1 MIELRPAAA
10 LYIAA
15 LAVCAAA
22 LAAGSLSQ
30 AALPD
35 ARHLAL
41 AVGLTALMTLV
52 YCFPLDFT
60 HRTKLTLDSSVIF
73 AAVLLF
79 QPGVAML
86 VVAGGALLAHALRR
100 EPWVQAVFNA
110 AQTALQA
117 GVGALL
123 LAAVGWNPDAPRFDA
138 PDLLAVVALAAGVMY
153 VINTLSVSV
162 IVGLQSHLSPWS
174 IWRQSVGFDAPEEL
188 AQLALGLLTA
198 AMVDVHL
205 WTLPLLIVLGFAVYL
220 SLERHISL
228 RRQTI
233 DAVESL
239 ADIVDLRDPYTADH
253 SRRVA
258 RFAREI
264 ASALGLAPDDVAAI
278 ETAARVHDV
287 GKVVIDR
294 DVLAQDAPL
303 QEADWRQ
310 LREHPLTG
318 ERIVSR
324 FPQFA
329 VAAHYVRSH
338 HERWDGAGY
347 PDGLSGEQIPLGA
360 RVIAVADA
368 FDAMT
373 SARPFRAALPTVTV
387 MRELEAQRGLQW
399 DAQIVDAL
407 LRLLAEGRITLPAD
421 VPIAGA
427 REPEHGRRAVVA

>member
-1 MIELRPAAA
+1 MIELRRAAA
-10 LYIAA
+10 LYIAVLA
-15 LAVCAAA
+15 LCAAA
-22 LAAGSLSQ
+22 LAAASLTQ
-30 AALPD
+30 AAAPD
-35 ARHLAL
+35 VRHLAL
-41 AVGLTALMTLV
+41 AAGFAALMTLV

-60 HRTKLTLDSSVIF
+60 HRTKLTLDSAVIF

-86 VVAGGALLAHALRR
+86 VVASGVLLAHALRR
-100 EPWVQAVFNA
+100 EPWVQASFNA

-117 GVGALL
+117 GIGGLL
-123 LAAVGWNPDAPRFDA
+123 LAGAGWDPSAPRFDA
-138 PDLLAVVALAAGVMY
+138 PGLLAVVALAAAAMY

-162 IVGLQSHLSPWS
+162 IVGLQSRLSPWM

-205 WTLPLLIVLGFAVYL
+205 WTLPLLLVLGFAVYL
-220 SLERHISL
+220 SLERHIRL

-239 ADIVDLRDPYTADH
+239 ADVVDLRDPYTADH

-258 RFAREI
+258 SYAREI
-264 ASALGLAPDDVAAI
+264 ATALRLAPDAVSAI
-278 ETAARVHDV
+278 EAAARVHDV

-294 DVLAQDAPL
+294 DVLAKTTSLQDA
-303 QEADWRQ
+303 DWQQ

-324 FPQFA
+324 FPQFS
-329 VAAHYVRSH
+329 AAARYVRGH
-338 HERWDGAGY
+338 HERWDGTGY

-368 FDAMT
+368 LDAMA
-373 SARPFRAALPTVTV
+373 SARPFRSALPAVSV
-387 MRELEAQRGLQW
+387 LREFEAQRGLQW
-399 DAQIVDAL
+399 DTRVVDAL
-407 LRLLAEGRITLPAD
+407 LELLAEGRITLPAD
-421 VPIAGA
+421 APVVGECGHDSA
-427 REPEHGRRAVVA
+427 RRVVVA